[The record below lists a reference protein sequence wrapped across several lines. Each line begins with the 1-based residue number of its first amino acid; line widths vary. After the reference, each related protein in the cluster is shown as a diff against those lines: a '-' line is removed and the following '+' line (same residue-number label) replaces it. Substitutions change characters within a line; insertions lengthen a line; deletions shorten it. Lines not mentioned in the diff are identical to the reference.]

1 MFSRWNDQH
10 NTLGDLDPIQLLKSL
25 MKDHKIKSNDLAQI
39 LATSKSLVSS
49 MLNYRRALSKE
60 NIRKLSTH
68 FKLSQEAFNRPYKL
82 ISPVNKQLTGRPP
95 SRQVL

>member
-49 MLNYRRALSKE
+49 MLNYR
-60 NIRKLSTH
+60 
-68 FKLSQEAFNRPYKL
+68 
-82 ISPVNKQLTGRPP
+82 
-95 SRQVL
+95 